1 MIDASPKPM
10 YINGEWVF
18 AEGGATFDVINPAD
32 QSTVA
37 SIANGAKPEIE
48 RAVQAASAAF
58 RDRKSTRL
66 NSSHSQISYAVFC
79 LKKKKKNTYDNCV
92 GFDFIKPITLAANR
106 SAITR
111 LSSKRRCMVLVQD
124 TMHCLLLFNVSVH
137 GTLVV

>member
-48 RAVQAASAAF
+48 RAVQAA
-58 RDRKSTRL
+58 TR
-66 NSSHSQISYAVFC
+66 
-79 LKKKKKNTYDNCV
+79 
-92 GFDFIKPITLAANR
+92 R
-106 SAITR
+106 SANG
-111 LSSKRRCMVLVQD
+111 RRSHPRIAAASC
-124 TMHCLLLFNVSVH
+124 SASRS
-137 GTLVV
+137 

>member
-79 LKKKKKNTYDNCV
+79 LKKKKKNTYDNIV
-92 GFDFIKPITLAANR
+92 TDHTTYR
-106 SAITR
+106 HHHT
-111 LSSKRRCMVLVQD
+111 
-124 TMHCLLLFNVSVH
+124 
-137 GTLVV
+137 TLVCDTECFYLDVSRHDVSPSSTSTVHAHGYRAASGIYV

>member
-79 LKKKKKNTYDNCV
+79 LKKKKKNTYDDV
-92 GFDFIKPITLAANR
+92 GAAPQKSGTFSFSVLHHVALSVVR
-106 SAITR
+106 KGRPAAMRPR
-111 LSSKRRCMVLVQD
+111 LSYGVSTLTHLRVLS
-124 TMHCLLLFNVSVH
+124 CS
-137 GTLVV
+137 